1 MQEVSGSIPLSSTKF
16 RTQRNWRVKAYCG
29 AIAQLGERLHGMQE
43 VSGSIPLSS
52 TKIQTLA
59 FTRGF
64 LFLSSSFTQFFL
76 LYLNKHTSG
85 KATVMRGIRAADSL
99 IRSMNKSI
107 ISVNLF

>member
-1 MQEVSGSIPLSSTKF
+1 
-16 RTQRNWRVKAYCG
+16 
-29 AIAQLGERLHGMQE
+29 
-43 VSGSIPLSS
+43 
-52 TKIQTLA
+52 
-59 FTRGF
+59 
-64 LFLSSSFTQFFL
+64 LFLSSSFIQFFL